1 MLSISVEGDDQD
13 DLSSIISESFGPE
26 AISAAIAEVAREAL
40 AEAEAINTAALGRPV
55 PYETLVDGRESADLE
70 SVKPN
75 GSIVGI
81 SDLTV
86 DMLTWIEQQLIIH
99 SPVRTGR
106 YQKSH
111 RVFVDGVE
119 MAIAD
124 IPPGID
130 RIVFAPL
137 SAYAPEIEP
146 HGGKPGE
153 SRKAPDGV
161 YQAVAA
167 LARQRFG
174 AVADISFTFLPVPGV
189 EQPAHSPPPA
199 AEPAIVVEL

>member
-1 MLSISVEGDDQD
+1 MLSVSIDGNDD

-40 AEAEAINTAALGRPV
+40 AEAEAINTAALGRAV
-55 PYETLVDGRESADLE
+55 PYTTLVDGRESADLE
-70 SVKPN
+70 SVRPN

-81 SDLTV
+81 FDLTV
-86 DMLTWIEQQLIIH
+86 DVLTWIEQQLIAH

-106 YQKSH
+106 YQRSH

-119 MAIAD
+119 TAIAN
-124 IPPGID
+124 IAPGIS

-146 HGGKPGE
+146 HGRKPGE

-174 AVADISFTFLPVPGV
+174 ADISFTYLPVPDV

-199 AEPAIVVEL
+199 AEPAIVVDL

>member
-1 MLSISVEGDDQD
+1 MLSISIDGSDD
-13 DLSSIISESFGPE
+13 DLASLISESFGPE
-26 AISAAIAEVAREAL
+26 AVSAAIAEVAREAL
-40 AEAEAINTAALGRPV
+40 AEAEAINTAALGRAV
-55 PYETLVDGRESADLE
+55 PYTTLVDGRESSDFDR
-70 SVKPN
+70 VRPD

-81 SDLTV
+81 FDLTT
-86 DMLTWIEQQLIIH
+86 DILTWIEQQLIAH

-111 RVFVDGVE
+111 RVLVDGVE
-119 MAIAD
+119 TVIAD
-124 IPPGID
+124 IPPGVSQV
-130 RIVFAPL
+130 VFAPL
-137 SAYAPEIEP
+137 AAYAPEIEP
-146 HGGKPGE
+146 HDGKPGE

-174 AVADISFTFLPVPGV
+174 ASADISFTYLNVPGV

-199 AEPAIVVEL
+199 VEPAIIVDL

>member
-1 MLSISVEGDDQD
+1 MLSISIDGNDQD
-13 DLSSIISESFGPE
+13 DLSAIISESFGPE

-40 AEAEAINTAALGRPV
+40 AEAEAINAAALGRPV
-55 PYETLVDGRESADLE
+55 PYTTLVDGRESSDLDR
-70 SVKPN
+70 VRPD

-81 SDLTV
+81 FDLTI
-86 DMLTWIEQQLIIH
+86 DMLTWIEQQLIAH

-106 YQKSH
+106 YQRSH

-119 MAIAD
+119 TALANIA
-124 IPPGID
+124 PGIS

-137 SAYAPEIEP
+137 WAYAPEIEP
-146 HGGKPGE
+146 HGGKPDE

-174 AVADISFTFLPVPGV
+174 ADISFTFLPVRGV

-199 AEPAIVVEL
+199 AEPAIIVDL